1 MTLILRQPNRR
12 SLFFALPQVA
22 LSAACAFAAV
32 RVASPA
38 PSDKTPTVVA
48 TRDSRQ
54 TDPAAAGGPEAT
66 PRRALPLPTPIE
78 SEQLWLDQWL
88 NFVSLTNRRVV
99 SGC

>member
-22 LSAACAFAAV
+22 LSAACAIVAV
-32 RVASPA
+32 RTSSPA
-38 PSDKTPTVVA
+38 PSDRPPAVVA
-48 TRDSRQ
+48 THDSHPPEPVTSR
-54 TDPAAAGGPEAT
+54 GPEAT

-88 NFVSLTNRRVV
+88 NFVSMTNRKVI

>member
-22 LSAACAFAAV
+22 LSAGCAF
-32 RVASPA
+32 VALRISSPA
-38 PSDKTPTVVA
+38 PPDRTPVVVA
-48 TRDSRQ
+48 TRDSQ
-54 TDPAAAGGPEAT
+54 PTEPTAAREPQAA

-88 NFVSLTNRRVV
+88 NFVSLTNQKVI

>member
-22 LSAACAFAAV
+22 LSAACAFAAL
-32 RVASPA
+32 RVSSPA
-38 PSDKTPTVVA
+38 PSDRPPAAVA
-48 TRDSRQ
+48 TRDSQ
-54 TDPAAAGGPEAT
+54 PPEPAAARGPEVT

-88 NFVSLTNRRVV
+88 NFVSLTSRKVV